1 VNATVR
7 RVHSLRVIEN
17 VSAVPADLPEL
28 VIDRGHPTR
37 EPPAGVRQT
46 WCDNGGRLVATGGH
60 EGQSWWMDWPGL
72 ATFRFGEQGP
82 VAAAPVTHNR
92 DVEIRDI
99 FMRGVLPVVM
109 LARGCEALHA
119 SAIATDDGDVIALCA
134 ISGTGKSSLAL
145 AMTASG
151 ARHFADD
158 TVVYRVVNDRPV
170 ALSLPFPVRVDS
182 AALEAAGRGRQTPPT
197 AASSHSPQVKR
208 VYQLSRD
215 PLLDPFAPQ
224 FTAVPCHRR
233 FEVLLT
239 HSHPFEMGSEVRQ
252 RAFHE
257 HLLAI
262 AKHTDVWDCRFAPAL
277 EALPSLAAKLVEH
290 AATT

>member
-1 VNATVR
+1 MAA
-7 RVHSLRVIEN
+7 I
-17 VSAVPADLPEL
+17 PAAQ
-28 VIDRGHPTR
+28 H
-37 EPPAGVRQT
+37 
-46 WCDNGGRLVATGGH
+46 
-60 EGQSWWMDWPGL
+60 
-72 ATFRFGEQGP
+72 
-82 VAAAPVTHNR
+82 R

-119 SAIATDDGDVIALCA
+119 SAVEIAGGAVVALCA
-134 ISGTGKSSLAL
+134 ISGTGKSTLAL
-145 AMTASG
+145 GMTSIG

-170 ALSLPFPVRVDS
+170 ALRLPFPVRVDS
-182 AALEAAGRGRQTPPT
+182 AALEATHRGRRQPSAT
-197 AASSHSPQVKR
+197 ADSGQLPQVKR

-215 PLLDPFAPQ
+215 PSLDPFTPQ
-224 FTAVPCHRR
+224 FTAVPFHRR

-239 HSHPFEMGSEVRQ
+239 HSHPFDMGSDARQ

-262 AKHTDVWDCRFAPAL
+262 SQHTDVWDCRFAPAL
-277 EALPSLAAKLVEH
+277 EALPALAAQMVDH
-290 AATT
+290 ATTT

>member
-1 VNATVR
+1 
-7 RVHSLRVIEN
+7 
-17 VSAVPADLPEL
+17 
-28 VIDRGHPTR
+28 
-37 EPPAGVRQT
+37 
-46 WCDNGGRLVATGGH
+46 
-60 EGQSWWMDWPGL
+60 MDWPGL

-82 VAAAPVTHNR
+82 VSAAPVTHNR

-99 FMRGVLPVVM
+99 FVRGVLPVVL

-119 SAIATDDGDVIALCA
+119 SAVAIDDESVIALCA

-158 TVVYRVVNDRPV
+158 TVVYRVVNDRAV
-170 ALSLPFPVRVDS
+170 ALGLPFPVRVDA
-182 AALEAAGRGRQTPPT
+182 AALEAAGRGHRQAPA
-197 AASSHSPQVKR
+197 AASSHLSPLKR

-215 PLLDPFAPQ
+215 PSGDPFAPQ

-233 FEVLLT
+233 FETLLK
-239 HSHPFEMGSEVRQ
+239 HSHPFEMGSDARQ

-257 HLLAI
+257 HLLTI

-277 EALPSLAAKLVEH
+277 EALPSLAAQLVEH
-290 AATT
+290 AATS